1 MAGRNRSLLIINKS
15 SNAHLKLKLYG
26 SWDPV
31 CFMPHTTKEIK
42 PNDKFFYTSEWGCK
56 LQLAA
61 VFIDAKQPKKL
72 LLKPQQWVGRK
83 YIRITESLDVVE
95 DDLANY
101 PEEEREGLRK
111 MNRDKEL
118 EFTDGQ
124 RNFYSILGL
133 DMGEVRAMSK
143 DEQDEEIATAFLR
156 QIQIWHSNFNE
167 YGDDEIA
174 REVMMAYDVL
184 QDREK
189 RARYNNLADYDKG
202 WLSGKRFKAVFWPEY
217 ETVAQRL
224 KWLKRMGLLALSA
237 GLTIGGI
244 VSVVLTAGFSSPL
257 LLCAV
262 AGGLYSLRQTI
273 RKEAVVDGCDVGKW
287 LMSTGV
293 GYLLAFLP
301 GGAAIATAVLETA
314 AISVAELTAIRM
326 AISAGCAIV
335 SSLGTDAKKRFI
347 DGEKITVKQALGHAA
362 CQCAAAVAA
371 TLAGGAVS
379 KAMLKHSTDTTPS
392 TTDYNLER
400 VVQET
405 GEKVSSQPAKLQQ
418 AVGEVVVKS
427 STMPTNLTGAV
438 NEIGMHNPS
447 VTEQAKRLFQR
458 IPAPLTKEVTRAAIE
473 KVGEFVEKHS
483 NDPQF
488 PDKITSLPNQVAIE
502 KAVEVLVTSKK
513 ISSEDN
519 NLVGLE
525 SSEKLAEPHNI
536 FKQQNET
543 KWGVLKYISDGWWYN
558 GLSKMVVSYILNG
571 RRRSKEVR
579 GNNKQIRIP
588 ALAKSIEV
596 HFEIWRPPWGVI
608 LKYDRFERCWC
619 KPYEPHVFHYPN
631 PVTRTFTIDGT
642 LWWEAVMKVT
652 DEHHNE
658 TKELS

>member
-1 MAGRNRSLLIINKS
+1 MGGRNRSLLIINKS
-15 SNAHLKLKLYG
+15 SEAHLKLKLYG
-26 SWDPV
+26 SWDPA
-31 CFMPHTTKEIK
+31 CFMPHTSKEIS

-61 VFIDAKQPKKL
+61 VFKDLKQPKKV

-83 YIRITESLDVVE
+83 YVSITESLDVIE
-95 DDLANY
+95 DDLSNY
-101 PEEEREGLRK
+101 PEEEKEGLRK

-133 DMGEVRAMSK
+133 DMSEVRAMSK

-156 QIQIWHSNFNE
+156 QMQIWHSPYNKD
-167 YGDDEIA
+167 GDDEIA
-174 REVMMAYDVL
+174 LEVMMAYDVL

-202 WLSGKRFKAVFWPEY
+202 WLSGKRFKAVFWPEC

-224 KWLKRMGLLALSA
+224 TWLKRMGLLALSA

-244 VSVVLTAGFSSPL
+244 VSVVLTAGFSSPF

-273 RKEAVVDGCDVGKW
+273 SKEAVVDGCDVGKW

-371 TLAGGAVS
+371 TLAGGAVA
-379 KAMLKHSTDTTPS
+379 KAMLKHSADTTPS
-392 TTDYNLER
+392 TADLER
-400 VVQET
+400 AVQET
-405 GEKVSSQPAKLQQ
+405 GERASSHPAKLQQ
-418 AVGEVVVKS
+418 AVGEVGVKS
-427 STMPTNLTGAV
+427 STMPTNPTGAV
-438 NEIGMHNPS
+438 NEIGMHDPS

-458 IPAPLTKEVTRAAIE
+458 ISAPLTEAVTRAAIE
-473 KVGEFVEKHS
+473 KVGEFAEKHS
-483 NDPQF
+483 NDFQF
-488 PDKITSLPNQVAIE
+488 PDKMTSLPNQVEIQ
-502 KAVEVLVTSKK
+502 KAVEVLVTWKK

-519 NLVGLE
+519 DLVGLE
-525 SSEKLAEPHNI
+525 SSEKLV
-536 FKQQNET
+536 ET
-543 KWGVLKYISDGWWYN
+543 KQGVLKYISNGWWYN

-571 RRRSKEVR
+571 SRCLEEVR
-579 GNNKQIRIP
+579 GNGKRIKIP

-619 KPYEPHVFHYPN
+619 KPNEPHVFHYPN
-631 PVTRTFTIDGT
+631 PVTRTFTIEGT
-642 LWWEAVMKVT
+642 LWMEAVMKVT
-652 DEHHNE
+652 DEHHDE
-658 TKELS
+658 TNELS

>member
-1 MAGRNRSLLIINKS
+1 MGGRNRSLLIINKS
-15 SNAHLKLKLYG
+15 SEAHLKLKLYV
-26 SWDPV
+26 SCDPV

-42 PNDKFFYTSEWGCK
+42 PNDTFFYTSEWGCK
-56 LQLAA
+56 LELAA
-61 VFIDAKQPKKL
+61 VFKDKKQPKKL
-72 LLKPQQWVGRK
+72 LIKPKQWVGRK
-83 YIRITESLDVVE
+83 YVRITESLDVIE

-101 PEEEREGLRK
+101 PEEEKKGRQK

-133 DMGEVRAMSK
+133 DMVEVRAMSK

-167 YGDDEIA
+167 DDDDDIV
-174 REVMMAYDVL
+174 REVIVAYDVL

-189 RARYNNLADYDKG
+189 RAQYNNSADYDKG
-202 WLSGKRFKAVFWPEY
+202 WLSGKRFKAVFWPEC

-224 KWLKRMGLLALSA
+224 TWLKRMGLLALSA

-257 LLCAV
+257 LLYVV
-262 AGGLYSLRQTI
+262 AGGLHSLRQTI
-273 RKEAVVDGCDVGKW
+273 RKEAVVDGCDVEKW
-287 LMSTGV
+287 LMSTVV

-301 GGAAIATAVLETA
+301 GGAAIATAVLQTA

-347 DGEKITVKQALGHAA
+347 DGEKITMKQALGHAA
-362 CQCAAAVAA
+362 CQCAAAAAA
-371 TLAGGAVS
+371 TLAGGAVA
-379 KAMLKHSTDTTPS
+379 KAMLKHSADTTPS
-392 TTDYNLER
+392 TADLESI
-400 VVQET
+400 VNET
-405 GEKVSSQPAKLQQ
+405 GEKASSQPAKLQQ
-418 AVGEVVVKS
+418 AVGEVGVKS
-427 STMPTNLTGAV
+427 STMSTNLTGAV
-438 NEIGMHNPS
+438 DEIGMHDQS

-458 IPAPLTKEVTRAAIE
+458 IPAQLTKAVTRAAIE
-473 KVGEFVEKHS
+473 KVGEFAEKHS
-483 NDPQF
+483 NDSQF
-488 PDKITSLPNQVAIE
+488 PDKITSLPNQVAIH
-502 KAVEVLVTSKK
+502 KAIEILVTSKK
-513 ISSEDN
+513 ISSEDD
-519 NLVGLE
+519 NLVGVE
-525 SSEKLAEPHNI
+525 PSETMVKPHGI
-536 FKQQNET
+536 FKHQNET
-543 KWGVLKYISDGWWYN
+543 KFEVLKYISDGWWYN
-558 GLSKMVVSYILNG
+558 RLSKMVVNYILNG

-579 GNNKQIRIP
+579 GNNKQIKIP

-619 KPYEPHVFHYPN
+619 KPNKPHVFHYPT

-642 LWWEAVMKVT
+642 LWREAVIRVT

-658 TKELS
+658 TKEL

>member
-1 MAGRNRSLLIINKS
+1 MGGTNRSLLIINKS
-15 SNAHLKLKLYG
+15 SEAHLKLKLYV
-26 SWDPV
+26 SCDPV
-31 CFMPHTTKEIK
+31 CFMPLTTKEIK

-56 LQLAA
+56 LELAA
-61 VFIDAKQPKKL
+61 VFKDKKQPKKL

-83 YIRITESLDVVE
+83 YVRITESLDVIE

-101 PEEEREGLRK
+101 PEEEKKGRQK
-111 MNRDKEL
+111 MNRDNEL
-118 EFTDGQ
+118 EFTDGK

-167 YGDDEIA
+167 DGDDEIA
-174 REVMMAYDVL
+174 REVIMAYDVL

-202 WLSGKRFKAVFWPEY
+202 WLSGKRFKAVFWPEC

-224 KWLKRMGLLALSA
+224 TWLKRMGLLALSA

-244 VSVVLTAGFSSPL
+244 VSIVLTAGFSSPL
-257 LLCAV
+257 VLCAV
-262 AGGLYSLRQTI
+262 AGGLHSLRQTV
-273 RKEAVVDGCDVGKW
+273 RKEAVVDGCDVEKW

-301 GGAAIATAVLETA
+301 GGAAIATAVLQTA

-371 TLAGGAVS
+371 TLAGGAVA
-379 KAMLKHSTDTTPS
+379 KAMLKHSPDTTPS
-392 TTDYNLER
+392 TADLESL
-400 VVQET
+400 VQET
-405 GEKVSSQPAKLQQ
+405 GERASSHPAKLQQ
-418 AVGEVVVKS
+418 AVGEVGVKS
-427 STMPTNLTGAV
+427 SSMPTNLTGAV
-438 NEIGMHNPS
+438 NEIGMHDSS
-447 VTEQAKRLFQR
+447 VTEQARRLFQR
-458 IPAPLTKEVTRAAIE
+458 IPAPLSEEVTRAAIE
-473 KVGEFVEKHS
+473 KVGEFAEKHS
-483 NDPQF
+483 NDSQF
-488 PDKITSLPNQVAIE
+488 PDKITSLPDQVAIQ
-502 KAVEVLVTSKK
+502 KAVEVLVASKK

-525 SSEKLAEPHNI
+525 KSEKLVETHGI
-536 FKQQNET
+536 FKRQNKT
-543 KWGVLKYISDGWWYN
+543 KHRVLRYKSNGWWYN

-571 RRRSKEVR
+571 SRRSEEVR
-579 GNNKQIRIP
+579 GNYKIIIIP
-588 ALAKSIEV
+588 LLAKSIEV
-596 HFEIWRPPWGVI
+596 HFEVWRPSWGFV

-619 KPYEPHVFHYPN
+619 KPSEPHVFHYPT

-642 LWWEAVMKVT
+642 LWREAVIRVT

-658 TKELS
+658 TKEL